1 MSELAVSKVLITD
14 EIPEWGSDFD
24 FFEKDGNSHAYLR
37 NIDAN

>member
-14 EIPEWGSDFD
+14 IPECGSDLD

-37 NIDAN
+37 NIDVN